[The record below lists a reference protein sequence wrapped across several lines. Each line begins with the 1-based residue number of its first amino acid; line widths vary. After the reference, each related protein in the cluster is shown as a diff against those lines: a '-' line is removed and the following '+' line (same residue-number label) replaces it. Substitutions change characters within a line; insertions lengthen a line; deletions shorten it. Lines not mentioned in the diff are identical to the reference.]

1 MMNKNYRK
9 LDMNELE
16 QVAGG
21 VRVRVLCKNTDDP
34 YYSGAVLFRI
44 SSARSIIFSFQLSSS
59 ASS

>member
-21 VRVRVLCKNTDDP
+21 VRVLCKNTDDP